1 MSSETEPENQSKDEA
16 TASTSGRR
24 SGRTRAE
31 RRIARSHRHGRLGK
45 GMVSTVF
52 FASIVLFLA
61 GLVLSDRAVPLPDS
75 LRQDIEASLSERLP
89 DGSVRIGALAVT
101 LGRDLAPRVWMSNV
115 SLGDT
120 GGGGV
125 AVLNG
130 VSARLSP
137 GALLRGRLAAEEV
150 QLNGA
155 QVTVRRA
162 ADGNFAFRGAG
173 SASGAALSLPD
184 LIAGLDLALT
194 QGPLASIQNIS
205 AERVVLT
212 LEDARSGRIWQATNA
227 VLQLRRVENGLT
239 ISASSDVFNG
249 TDDVAE
255 VQVSFSFDEGTRD
268 IGVGMRLVDVP
279 AADIAIQSPV
289 LSWLGVLDAPI
300 SGAMRAEYGSD
311 DGLARLSGAL
321 DIADGSLSP
330 AGGTEPIGF
339 ETARAYFDYDPERQ
353 RIDFNE
359 VAVTSETL
367 TTTAT
372 GHTYLTEVAGGW
384 PEAFVG
390 QFLVSEV
397 AVDRPDFFPGPV
409 SLSDVKADLRLRLDP
424 FTLELAQIS
433 VPQDEAMIRA
443 RGVVSAGEAGWSIS
457 LDAATPDIATAT
469 VMDFWPI
476 VEAPVTRGWLN
487 ANVKAGHLKD
497 VTAAVRKVPGKK
509 LDLGLTFDFTGGE
522 VQFLRDMPRIEG
534 ASGRGVLH
542 DDVFDLVMAG
552 GGVTAATGDFVEI
565 AGSTFRVP
573 DTEQKPAMGEI
584 EIRARGAIP
593 ALLSV
598 TNNRPLR
605 LMERAGRGIDLAEGT
620 GDVTALV
627 TLPLK
632 DGIDGDEVDYGVTGQ
647 FSDVVSQVI
656 VPGRVLRSRGLA
668 LVASEDEVRLTGP
681 MALDGVALTADW
693 RQPLG
698 EGARAAGSRIVG
710 RVGLSAETTAAFDLP
725 LPDDLLRGE
734 TRADYVLEVKPD
746 APPLL
751 TLTSD
756 LQGLGLRIDALNW
769 DKSPDAPGGF
779 ELRARLGDV
788 PEVESLAISAPGL
801 ALDGRL
807 SLAADGSL
815 EAAVFD
821 QVRVGGWLDAR
832 ARLTPR
838 GPGQSPSI
846 SIEGG
851 TLDFRAFPRTAIS
864 GVSGGERAPISV
876 SLDSFVLSD
885 SVTFAPL
892 TGDID
897 AGQAGLSGQ
906 FEARVNGQT
915 AVRGTLAPAAGGTA
929 IRLQSVDAGGV
940 VRSVGLSD
948 NAVGGALDIVLTPD
962 PQRPAGSYRG
972 EFLVEDI
979 RIRNAPVMA
988 ALLDTISVVGLIDQL
1003 SGQGIRFLTVDGR
1016 FRLTPDL
1023 LVLDESAAIGAS
1035 IGISAAGI
1043 YDFKERN
1050 IDMQGVV
1057 SPFYFLNSVGALVSR
1072 RGEGLFGFNYR
1083 VNGPANAPTV
1093 GVNPLSVLTPG
1104 LLREIFRRPAPT
1116 N

>member
-1 MSSETEPENQSKDEA
+1 
-16 TASTSGRR
+16 
-24 SGRTRAE
+24 
-31 RRIARSHRHGRLGK
+31 RRIERSHRHGRLGK
-45 GMVSTVF
+45 GLVSTVF

-61 GLVLSDRAVPLPDS
+61 GLVLSDRAVPLPS
-75 LRQDIEASLSERLP
+75 GLRENIEASLSARLP
-89 DGSVRIGALAVT
+89 DGAVEIGELAIT
-101 LGRDLAPRVWMSNV
+101 LGRDLAPRVRMANV
-115 SLGDT
+115 SIGDT
-120 GGGGV
+120 GGGAV

-137 GALLRGRLAAEEV
+137 GALLRGRLAAEQVE
-150 QLNGA
+150 LNGA

-173 SASGAALSLPD
+173 AASGVAFSLPD
-184 LIAGLDLALT
+184 IVAALELALT
-194 QGPLASIQNIS
+194 DGPLASIQEVS
-205 AERVVLT
+205 AQRVVLA

-227 VLQLRRVENGLT
+227 VLQLRRVESGLT
-239 ISASSDVFNG
+239 LSVSSDVFNG

-255 VQVSFSFDEGTRD
+255 VQLSFSFDEVSRD

-300 SGAMRAEYGSD
+300 SGAVRAEYD
-311 DGLARLSGAL
+311 RDEGLARLSGAL

-330 AGGTEPIGF
+330 EGGTEPIGF
-339 ETARAYFDYDPERQ
+339 EKARAYFDYDPVRQ
-353 RIDFNE
+353 RIDFSE
-359 VAVTSETL
+359 IAVTSETL
-367 TTTAT
+367 AATAE
-372 GHTYLTEVAGGW
+372 GHTYLTEIAGGW

-390 QFLVSEV
+390 QFLVSDL
-397 AVDRPDFFPGPV
+397 AVDRPDFFEAPV
-409 SLSDVKADLRLRLDP
+409 SLRDVKADLRLRLDP
-424 FTLELAQIS
+424 FTLDLAQIS
-433 VPQDEAMIRA
+433 LPGGDDAVIRA
-443 RGVVSAGEAGWSIS
+443 RGVVAAGEAGWSIS
-457 LDAATPDIATAT
+457 LDAMTPSIATST

-476 VEAPVTRGWLN
+476 IEAPVTRGWL
-487 ANVKAGHLKD
+487 ASNVKAGQLND
-497 VTAAVRKVPGKK
+497 VTAAVRKVPGEK
-509 LDLGLTFDFTGGE
+509 LDLGLTFDFTDGE
-522 VQFLRDMPRIEG
+522 VQFLSAMPRIEG

-542 DDVFDLVMAG
+542 DDVFDLLMTG

-565 AGSTFRVP
+565 SGSAFRVP
-573 DTEQKPAMGEI
+573 DTEQKPALGEF

-605 LMERAGRGIDLAEGT
+605 LMERAGRGIELASGV
-620 GDVTALV
+620 GDVTARV

-632 DGIDGDEVDYGVTGQ
+632 DGIDGNEVSYGVTGQ
-647 FSDVVSQVI
+647 FSDVASQVI
-656 VPGRVLRSRGLA
+656 VPGRELRSRSLA
-668 LVASEDEVRLTGP
+668 LVASEEQVRLTGP
-681 MALDGVALTADW
+681 MTLDGVPLSADW

-710 RVGLSAETTAAFDLP
+710 RVALGPETTAAFDLP
-725 LPDDLLRGE
+725 LPEGLLRGE
-734 TRADYVLEVKPD
+734 TRADYTLEVKPD

-751 TLTSD
+751 SLTSD

-769 DKSPDAPGGF
+769 DKPPEAPGGF
-779 ELRARLGDV
+779 ELQARLAEV
-788 PEVESLAISAPGL
+788 PEIESLAISAPGL

-838 GPGQSPSI
+838 GAGQSPSI

-864 GVSGGERAPISV
+864 GQGGGARAPISV

-885 SVTFAPL
+885 TITFAPL
-892 TGDID
+892 TGEID

-915 AVRGTLAPAAGGTA
+915 AVRGTLAPASGGTA
-929 IRLQSVDAGGV
+929 IRLQTNDAGGV
-940 VRSVGLSD
+940 VSSVGLTD
-948 NAVGGALDIVLTPD
+948 NAAGGALDIVLTPD
-962 PQRPAGSYRG
+962 VDARPGSYRG

-979 RIRNAPVMA
+979 RIQNAPVMA
-988 ALLDTISVVGLIDQL
+988 ALLDSISVVGLIDQL

-1043 YDFKERN
+1043 YDFENRD